1 MDVAILVALITV
13 NALFAMAEV
22 SLLTAK
28 RNRLQRMVDAGDQ
41 QAAAALQLGEDPNRF
56 LSTVQIGHTTIGI
69 LNGVVAES
77 ALSEPVAVW
86 LQNLGASADTS
97 GLLASTLILI
107 AITYCT
113 IVFGELFPKRLAQSN
128 PEPIARIVAR
138 PMLKL
143 SRFARPLVQ
152 LLSGS
157 TQLLLRLVGARTS
170 NSQAVT
176 EEEIHALL
184 EEGSDAGIIEENERQ
199 MVRNVFRLDERQI
212 TSLMVPR
219 SDIVCLDLDE
229 PLSENLQRIQESEHS
244 RFPVCKAGFDEVL
257 GFINAK
263 VLLAQTLRGE
273 TPDFKSELQP
283 AVFVPESLTG
293 MELLENFKSSG
304 VQMAFVIDE
313 YGEIQG
319 LITLQD
325 LIEAIAGEFKPD
337 DHEDAWAIHRQ
348 DGSWLLDG
356 IIPVPE
362 LKDTL
367 ELDAVP
373 EEDKGRYNTLSG
385 MLMLLMGRIPATGE
399 SVHWESWCFE
409 VVDMDGKRIDKVLA
423 SRLENEPMDPTDSAK
438 TER

>member
-1 MDVAILVALITV
+1 MDVAILLALIAI

-22 SLLTAK
+22 ALLTAK
-28 RNRLQRMVDAGDQ
+28 RSKLQRMVDAGDR
-41 QAAAALQLGEDPNRF
+41 QAAAALELGEDPNRF
-56 LSTVQIGHTTIGI
+56 LSTVQVGITTIGI

-77 ALSEPVAVW
+77 ALSAPFAVW
-86 LQNLGASADTS
+86 LESVGVASQTS
-97 GLLASTLILI
+97 GWLASTLIVVI
-107 AITYCT
+107 ITYLS
-113 IVFGELFPKRLAQSN
+113 IVLGELVPKRIGQSN

-138 PMLKL
+138 PMLTL
-143 SRFARPLVQ
+143 AQIARPLVK

-157 TQLLLRLVGARTS
+157 TQVLLRMVGIRNAGTPV
-170 NSQAVT
+170 VT

-199 MVRNVFRLDERQI
+199 MVRNVFRLDDRQI

-219 SDIVCLDLDE
+219 SDIICLDLDE
-229 PLSENLQRIQESEHS
+229 PLNENLQRIQGSEHS
-244 RFPVCKAGFDEVL
+244 RFPVCKGGFNEVV
-257 GFINAK
+257 GIINAK

-273 TPDFKSELQP
+273 TPDFKTDLQP

-293 MELLENFKSSG
+293 MELLEHFKSSG

-337 DHEDAWAIHRQ
+337 DHEDAWAIQRQ

-367 ELDAVP
+367 GLETVP

-385 MLMLLMGRIPATGE
+385 MLMLLMGCIPTAGE
-399 SVHWESWCFE
+399 AVEWETWRFE

-423 SRLENEPMDPTDSAK
+423 TPLTSTDH
-438 TER
+438 

>member
-1 MDVAILVALITV
+1 MDVAILLALIAL

-22 SLLTAK
+22 ALLTAK
-28 RNRLQRMVDAGDQ
+28 RSKLQRMVDAGDR
-41 QAAAALQLGEDPNRF
+41 QAAAALELGEDPNRF
-56 LSTVQIGHTTIGI
+56 LSTVQIGITTIGI

-77 ALSEPVAVW
+77 ALSAPVAIW
-86 LQNLGASADTS
+86 LEGLGVAHDTS
-97 GLLASTLILI
+97 GWLASTLIVVI
-107 AITYCT
+107 ITYLS
-113 IVFGELFPKRLAQSN
+113 IVFGELVPKRIGQTN
-128 PEPIARIVAR
+128 PEPIARIVAK
-138 PMLKL
+138 PMLTL
-143 SRFARPLVQ
+143 ALVARPLVK

-157 TQLLLRLVGARTS
+157 TQLLLRAVGIRHAG
-170 NSQAVT
+170 APVVT

-184 EEGSDAGIIEENERQ
+184 EEGSDAGVIEENERQ
-199 MVRNVFRLDERQI
+199 MVRNVFRLDDRQI

-219 SDIVCLDLDE
+219 GDIIALDLEE
-229 PLSENLQRIQESEHS
+229 PLNENLQRIQASEHS
-244 RFPVCKAGFDEVL
+244 RFPVCKGGFDEVV
-257 GFINAK
+257 GIINAK

-273 TPDFKSELQP
+273 TPDFKTDLQP

-293 MELLENFKSSG
+293 MELLEHFKSSG

-337 DHEDAWAIHRQ
+337 DHEDAWAIQRQ
-348 DGSWLLDG
+348 DGTWLLDG

-367 ELDAVP
+367 GLEAVP

-385 MLMLLMGRIPATGE
+385 MLMLLMGRIPSTGE
-399 SVHWESWCFE
+399 AVEWEHWRFE
-409 VVDMDGKRIDKVLA
+409 VVDMDGKRIDKVMA
-423 SRLENEPMDPTDSAK
+423 SRQTEDPEAATD
-438 TER
+438 

>member
-1 MDVAILVALITV
+1 MDVAILLALIAL

-22 SLLTAK
+22 ALLTAK
-28 RNRLQRMVDAGDQ
+28 RSKLQRMVDAGDR
-41 QAAAALQLGEDPNRF
+41 QAAAALELGEDPNRF
-56 LSTVQIGHTTIGI
+56 LSTVQIGITTIGI

-77 ALSEPVAVW
+77 ALSAPVAIW
-86 LQNLGASADTS
+86 LEGLGVANDTS
-97 GLLASTLILI
+97 GWLASTLIVVI
-107 AITYCT
+107 ITYLS
-113 IVFGELFPKRLAQSN
+113 IVFGELVPKRIGQTN
-128 PEPIARIVAR
+128 PEPIARIVAK
-138 PMLKL
+138 PMLTL
-143 SRFARPLVQ
+143 ALVARPLVK

-157 TQLLLRLVGARTS
+157 TQLLLRAVGIRHAG
-170 NSQAVT
+170 APVVT

-184 EEGSDAGIIEENERQ
+184 EEGSDAGVIEENERQ
-199 MVRNVFRLDERQI
+199 MVRNVFRLDDRQI

-219 SDIVCLDLDE
+219 GDIIALDLEE
-229 PLSENLQRIQESEHS
+229 PLNENLQRIQASEHS
-244 RFPVCKAGFDEVL
+244 RFPVCKGGFDEVV
-257 GFINAK
+257 GIINAK

-273 TPDFKSELQP
+273 TPDFKTDLQP

-293 MELLENFKSSG
+293 MELLEHFKSSG

-337 DHEDAWAIHRQ
+337 DHEDAWAIQRQ
-348 DGSWLLDG
+348 DGTWLLDG

-367 ELDAVP
+367 GLEAVP

-385 MLMLLMGRIPATGE
+385 MLMLLMGRIPSAGE
-399 SVHWESWCFE
+399 AVEWEHWRFE
-409 VVDMDGKRIDKVLA
+409 IIDMDGKRIDKVLA
-423 SRLENEPMDPTDSAK
+423 SKQAEDSEAATD
-438 TER
+438 

>member
-1 MDVAILVALITV
+1 MDVAILLALIAI

-22 SLLTAK
+22 ALLTAK
-28 RNRLQRMVDAGDQ
+28 RSKLQRMVDAGDR
-41 QAAAALQLGEDPNRF
+41 QAAAALELGEDPNRF
-56 LSTVQIGHTTIGI
+56 LSTVQVGITTIGI

-77 ALSEPVAVW
+77 ALSAPFAVW
-86 LQNLGASADTS
+86 LESVGVASQTS
-97 GLLASTLILI
+97 GWLASTLIVVI
-107 AITYCT
+107 ITYLS
-113 IVFGELFPKRLAQSN
+113 IVLGELVPKRIGQSN

-138 PMLKL
+138 PMLTL
-143 SRFARPLVQ
+143 AQIARPLVK

-157 TQLLLRLVGARTS
+157 TQVLLRMVGIRNAGTPV
-170 NSQAVT
+170 VT

-199 MVRNVFRLDERQI
+199 MVRNVFRLDDRQI

-219 SDIVCLDLDE
+219 SDIICLDLDE
-229 PLSENLQRIQESEHS
+229 PLNENLQRIQGSEHS
-244 RFPVCKAGFDEVL
+244 RFPVCKGGFNEVV
-257 GFINAK
+257 GIINAK

-273 TPDFKSELQP
+273 TPDFKTDLQP

-293 MELLENFKSSG
+293 MELLEHFKSSG

-337 DHEDAWAIHRQ
+337 DHEDAWAIQRQ

-367 ELDAVP
+367 GLETVP

-385 MLMLLMGRIPATGE
+385 MLMLLMGCIPTAGE
-399 SVHWESWCFE
+399 AVEWESWRFE

-423 SRLENEPMDPTDSAK
+423 TPLTTPDH
-438 TER
+438 

>member
-1 MDVAILVALITV
+1 MDVAILLALIAL
-13 NALFAMAEV
+13 NALFAMAEIA
-22 SLLTAK
+22 LLTAK
-28 RNRLQRMVDAGDQ
+28 RSKLQRMVDAGDRR
-41 QAAAALQLGEDPNRF
+41 AAAALEIGEDPNRF
-56 LSTVQIGHTTIGI
+56 LSTVQIGITTIGI

-77 ALSEPVAVW
+77 ALSTPVARW
-86 LQNLGASADTS
+86 LTQLGVGAEAS
-97 GLLASTLILI
+97 GWLASTLIVVI
-107 AITYCT
+107 ITYLS
-113 IVFGELFPKRLAQSN
+113 IVLGELVPKRIAQST
-128 PEPIARIVAR
+128 PEPIARFVAR
-138 PMLKL
+138 PMLAL
-143 SRFARPLVQ
+143 ATVARPLVL

-157 TQLLLRLVGARTS
+157 TGLLLRAVGIRHAG
-170 NSQAVT
+170 APVVT

-184 EEGSDAGIIEENERQ
+184 EEGSDAGVIEENERQ
-199 MVRNVFRLDERQI
+199 MVRNVFRLDDRQI

-219 SDIVCLDLDE
+219 GDIISLDLEE
-229 PLSENLQRIQESEHS
+229 PLAENLQRIQESEHS
-244 RFPVCKAGFDEVL
+244 RFPVCRGGFEEVV
-257 GFINAK
+257 GIVNAK

-273 TPDFKSELQP
+273 TPDFKNDLQP

-293 MELLENFKSSG
+293 MELLEHFKSSG

-337 DHEDAWAIHRQ
+337 DHEDAWAIQRQ

-356 IIPVPE
+356 IIPIPE

-367 ELDAVP
+367 GLEAVP

-385 MLMLLMGRIPATGE
+385 MLMLLMGRIPSAGE
-399 SVHWESWCFE
+399 AVDWENWRFE

-423 SRLENEPMDPTDSAK
+423 TAPENTGAPDGTA
-438 TER
+438 

>member
-1 MDVAILVALITV
+1 MDVAILLALIAL
-13 NALFAMAEV
+13 NALFAMAEIA
-22 SLLTAK
+22 LLTAK
-28 RNRLQRMVDAGDQ
+28 RSKLQRMVDGGDRR
-41 QAAAALQLGEDPNRF
+41 AAAALELGEDPNRF
-56 LSTVQIGHTTIGI
+56 LSTVQVGITTIGI

-77 ALSEPVAVW
+77 ALSTPVALW
-86 LQNLGASADTS
+86 LERLGVGSDTS
-97 GLLASTLILI
+97 GLLASTLIVVI
-107 AITYCT
+107 ITYLS
-113 IVFGELFPKRLAQSN
+113 IVLGELVPKRIAQST

-138 PMLKL
+138 PMLAL
-143 SRFARPLVQ
+143 ATVARPLVL

-157 TQLLLRLVGARTS
+157 TRLLLLMVGIRHAG
-170 NSQAVT
+170 APVVT

-184 EEGSDAGIIEENERQ
+184 EEGSDAGVIEENERQ
-199 MVRNVFRLDERQI
+199 MVRNVFRLDDRQI

-219 SDIVCLDLDE
+219 SDIIALDLEE
-229 PLSENLQRIQESEHS
+229 PLAENLQRIQESEHS
-244 RFPVCKAGFDEVL
+244 RFPVCKGGFDEVV
-257 GFINAK
+257 GIINAK

-273 TPDFKSELQP
+273 TPDFKNDLQP

-293 MELLENFKSSG
+293 MELLEHFKSSG

-337 DHEDAWAIHRQ
+337 DHEDAWAIQRQ

-367 ELDAVP
+367 GLEAVP
-373 EEDKGRYNTLSG
+373 EENKGRYNTLSG
-385 MLMLLMGRIPATGE
+385 MLMLLMGRIPAASE
-399 SVHWESWCFE
+399 AVNWENWRFE
-409 VVDMDGKRIDKVLA
+409 VMDMDGKRIDKVLA
-423 SRLENEPMDPTDSAK
+423 THLDNITA
-438 TER
+438 

>member
-1 MDVAILVALITV
+1 MDVAILVALIAV

-22 SLLTAK
+22 ALLTAK
-28 RNRLQRMVDAGDQ
+28 RSKLQRMVDAGDHR
-41 QAAAALQLGEDPNRF
+41 AAAALELGEDPNRF
-56 LSTVQIGHTTIGI
+56 LSTVQVGITTIGI

-77 ALSEPVAVW
+77 ALSAPVAIW
-86 LQNLGASADTS
+86 LEGLGVANDTS
-97 GLLASTLILI
+97 GWLASTLIVVI
-107 AITYCT
+107 ITYLS
-113 IVFGELFPKRLAQSN
+113 IVFGELVPKRIGQTN
-128 PEPIARIVAR
+128 PEPIARIVAK
-138 PMLKL
+138 PMLTL
-143 SRFARPLVQ
+143 ALVARPLVK

-157 TQLLLRLVGARTS
+157 TQLLLRVVGIRHAG
-170 NSQAVT
+170 APVVT

-184 EEGSDAGIIEENERQ
+184 EEGSDAGVIEENERQ
-199 MVRNVFRLDERQI
+199 MVRNVFRLDDRQI

-219 SDIVCLDLDE
+219 GDIIALDLEE
-229 PLSENLQRIQESEHS
+229 PLNENLQRIQASEHS
-244 RFPVCKAGFDEVL
+244 RFPVCKGGFDEVV
-257 GFINAK
+257 GIINAK

-273 TPDFKSELQP
+273 TPDFKTDLQP

-293 MELLENFKSSG
+293 MELLEHFKSSG

-337 DHEDAWAIHRQ
+337 DHEDAWAIQRQ
-348 DGSWLLDG
+348 DGTWLLDG

-367 ELDAVP
+367 GLEAVP

-385 MLMLLMGRIPATGE
+385 MLMLLMGRIPSAGE
-399 SVHWESWCFE
+399 AVEWEHWRFE
-409 VVDMDGKRIDKVLA
+409 VVDMDGKRIDKVMA
-423 SRLENEPMDPTDSAK
+423 SRQTEDPEAATD
-438 TER
+438 

>member
-1 MDVAILVALITV
+1 MDVAILLALIAL
-13 NALFAMAEV
+13 NAVFAMAEIA
-22 SLLTAK
+22 LITAK
-28 RNRLQRMVDAGDQ
+28 RAKLQRMVDGGDHR
-41 QAAAALQLGEDPNRF
+41 AAAALELSEDPNRF
-56 LSTVQIGHTTIGI
+56 LSTVQIGITTIGI

-77 ALSEPVAVW
+77 SLSAPFALW
-86 LQNLGASADTS
+86 LERLGVSPDTS
-97 GLLASTLILI
+97 GLLASTLIVVI
-107 AITYCT
+107 ITYLS
-113 IVFGELFPKRLAQSN
+113 IVLGELVPKRIAQST

-138 PMLKL
+138 PMLAL
-143 SRFARPLVQ
+143 ATVARPLVL

-157 TQLLLRLVGARTS
+157 TRLLLRLVGIRHAG
-170 NSQAVT
+170 APVVT

-199 MVRNVFRLDERQI
+199 MVRNVFRLDDRQI

-219 SDIVCLDLDE
+219 SDIICLDLNE
-229 PLSENLQRIQESEHS
+229 TLNENLQRIQASEHS
-244 RFPVCKAGFDEVL
+244 RFPVCKGGFDDVV
-257 GFINAK
+257 GIINAK

-273 TPDFKSELQP
+273 TPDFKNDLQP

-293 MELLENFKSSG
+293 MELLEHFKSSG

-337 DHEDAWAIHRQ
+337 DHEDAWAIQRQ

-367 ELDAVP
+367 GLESVP

-385 MLMLLMGRIPATGE
+385 MLMLLMGRIPAASE
-399 SVHWESWCFE
+399 AVDWESWRFE
-409 VVDMDGKRIDKVLA
+409 VIDMDGKRIDKVLA
-423 SRLENEPMDPTDSAK
+423 SPLSELASPT
-438 TER
+438 ELL

>member
-1 MDVAILVALITV
+1 MDVAILLALIAL
-13 NALFAMAEV
+13 NALFAMAEIA
-22 SLLTAK
+22 LLTAK
-28 RNRLQRMVDAGDQ
+28 RSKLQRMVDLGDR
-41 QAAAALQLGEDPNRF
+41 QAAAALELGEDPNRF
-56 LSTVQIGHTTIGI
+56 LSTVQVGITTIGI

-77 ALSEPVAVW
+77 ALSSPVANW
-86 LQNLGASADTS
+86 LEQLGVSNHTS
-97 GLLASTLILI
+97 GLLASTLIVVI
-107 AITYCT
+107 ITYLS
-113 IVFGELFPKRLAQSN
+113 IVLGELVPKRIAQSN

-138 PMLKL
+138 PMLTLAKV
-143 SRFARPLVQ
+143 ARPLVL

-157 TQLLLRLVGARTS
+157 TGLLLRLVGIRHAG
-170 NSQAVT
+170 APVVT

-184 EEGSDAGIIEENERQ
+184 EEGSDAGVIEENERQ
-199 MVRNVFRLDERQI
+199 MVRNVFRLDDRQI

-219 SDIVCLDLDE
+219 GDIISLDLEE
-229 PLSENLQRIQESEHS
+229 PLNENLQRIQASEHS
-244 RFPVCKAGFDEVL
+244 RFPVCQGGFDEVL
-257 GFINAK
+257 GIINAK

-273 TPDFKSELQP
+273 LPDFKTDLQP

-293 MELLENFKSSG
+293 MELLEHFKSSG

-337 DHEDAWAIHRQ
+337 DHEDAWAIERQ

-356 IIPVPE
+356 IIPIPE

-367 ELDAVP
+367 SLEAVP

-385 MLMLLMGRIPATGE
+385 MLMLLMGRIPTTGE
-399 SVHWESWCFE
+399 SVNWESWRFE
-409 VVDMDGKRIDKVLA
+409 IVDMDGKRIDKVLA
-423 SRLENEPMDPTDSAK
+423 TSTADAPETTS
-438 TER
+438 

>member
-1 MDVAILVALITV
+1 MDVAILLALIAI

-22 SLLTAK
+22 ALLTAK
-28 RNRLQRMVDAGDQ
+28 RSKLQRMVDSGDR
-41 QAAAALQLGEDPNRF
+41 QAAAALELGEDPNRF
-56 LSTVQIGHTTIGI
+56 LSTVQIGITTIGI

-77 ALSEPVAVW
+77 ALSAPVAHW
-86 LQNLGASADTS
+86 LEGLGVAHETS
-97 GLLASTLILI
+97 GWLASTLIVVM
-107 AITYCT
+107 ITYLS
-113 IVFGELFPKRLAQSN
+113 IVLGELVPKRIGQTN
-128 PEPIARIVAR
+128 PEPIARIVAK
-138 PMLKL
+138 PMLTL
-143 SRFARPLVQ
+143 ALVARPLVK

-157 TQLLLRLVGARTS
+157 TQLLLRMVGIRHAG
-170 NSQAVT
+170 APIVT

-184 EEGSDAGIIEENERQ
+184 EEGSDAGVIEENERQ
-199 MVRNVFRLDERQI
+199 MVRNVFRLDDRQI

-219 SDIVCLDLDE
+219 GDIISLDLDE
-229 PLSENLQRIQESEHS
+229 PLNENLQRIQGSEHS
-244 RFPVCKAGFDEVL
+244 RFPVCKGGFDEVV
-257 GFINAK
+257 GIINAK

-273 TPDFKSELQP
+273 TPDFKTDLQP

-293 MELLENFKSSG
+293 MELLEHFKSSG

-337 DHEDAWAIHRQ
+337 DHEDAWAIQRQ
-348 DGSWLLDG
+348 DGTWLLDG

-367 ELDAVP
+367 GLEAVP

-385 MLMLLMGRIPATGE
+385 MLMLLMGRIPTAGE
-399 SVHWESWCFE
+399 TVEWAGWRFE

-423 SRLENEPMDPTDSAK
+423 SQQDSASNK
-438 TER
+438 LNSSD

>member
-1 MDVAILVALITV
+1 MDVAILLALIAL

-22 SLLTAK
+22 ALLTAK
-28 RNRLQRMVDAGDQ
+28 RSKLQRMVDAGDR
-41 QAAAALQLGEDPNRF
+41 QAAAALELGEDPNRF
-56 LSTVQIGHTTIGI
+56 LSTVQIGITTIGI

-77 ALSEPVAVW
+77 ALSAPVAIW
-86 LQNLGASADTS
+86 LEGLGVANDTS
-97 GLLASTLILI
+97 GWLASTLIVVI
-107 AITYCT
+107 ITYLS
-113 IVFGELFPKRLAQSN
+113 IVFGELVPKRIGQTN
-128 PEPIARIVAR
+128 PEPIARIVAK
-138 PMLKL
+138 PMLTL
-143 SRFARPLVQ
+143 ALVARPLVK

-157 TQLLLRLVGARTS
+157 TQLLLRAVGIRHAG
-170 NSQAVT
+170 APVVT

-184 EEGSDAGIIEENERQ
+184 EEGSDAGVIEENERQ
-199 MVRNVFRLDERQI
+199 MVRNVFRLDDRQI

-219 SDIVCLDLDE
+219 GDIVSLDIEE
-229 PLSENLQRIQESEHS
+229 PLNENLQRIQASEHS
-244 RFPVCKAGFDEVL
+244 RFPVCKGGFDEVV
-257 GFINAK
+257 GIINAK

-273 TPDFKSELQP
+273 TPDFKSDLQP

-293 MELLENFKSSG
+293 MELLEHFKSSG

-337 DHEDAWAIHRQ
+337 DHEDAWAIQRQ

-367 ELDAVP
+367 GLEAVP

-385 MLMLLMGRIPATGE
+385 MLMLLMGRIPSAGE
-399 SVHWESWCFE
+399 AVEWEHWRFE

-423 SRLENEPMDPTDSAK
+423 SPIATPDPAS
-438 TER
+438 EF

>member
-1 MDVAILVALITV
+1 MDVAILVALVAV

-22 SLLTAK
+22 ALLTAK
-28 RNRLQRMVDAGDQ
+28 RSKLQKMVESGDR
-41 QAAAALQLGEDPNRF
+41 QAAAALELGEDPNRF
-56 LSTVQIGHTTIGI
+56 LSTVQVGITTIGI

-77 ALSEPVAVW
+77 ALSAPVAVW
-86 LQNLGASADTS
+86 LEQIGVSDTTS
-97 GLLASTLILI
+97 GWLASTLIVFI
-107 AITYCT
+107 ITYAS
-113 IVFGELFPKRLAQSN
+113 IVLGELVPKRIGQSN
-128 PEPIARIVAR
+128 PEPIARLVAR
-138 PMLKL
+138 PMLTL
-143 SRFARPLVQ
+143 ARIARPLVR

-157 TQLLLRLVGARTS
+157 TQILLRLLGVR
-170 NSQAVT
+170 NSVNQIVT

-184 EEGSDAGIIEENERQ
+184 EEGSDAGIIEHSEHQ
-199 MVRNVFRLDERQI
+199 MVRNVFRLDDRQI
-212 TSLMVPR
+212 TSLMVPK
-219 SDIVCLDLDE
+219 SDIIYLDLDA

-257 GFINAK
+257 GIINAK

-273 TPDFKSELQP
+273 NPDFRSDLQP

-293 MELLENFKSSG
+293 MEQLEHFKSSG

-319 LITLQD
+319 IITLQD

-337 DHEDAWAIHRQ
+337 DHEDAWAIPRQ

-362 LKDTL
+362 LKDCL
-367 ELDAVP
+367 KLKMLP

-385 MLMLLMGRIPATGE
+385 MLMLLMGRIPSAGE
-399 SVHWESWCFE
+399 IVDWDCWRFE
-409 VVDMDGKRIDKVLA
+409 VVDMDGKRIDKVIA
-423 SRLENEPMDPTDSAK
+423 SRNESAAQNDPSI
-438 TER
+438 

>member
-1 MDVAILVALITV
+1 MDVAILLALIAI

-22 SLLTAK
+22 ALLTAK
-28 RNRLQRMVDAGDQ
+28 RSKLQRMVDSGDR
-41 QAAAALQLGEDPNRF
+41 QAAAALELGEDPNRF
-56 LSTVQIGHTTIGI
+56 LSTVQIGITTIGI

-77 ALSEPVAVW
+77 ALSAPVATW
-86 LQNLGASADTS
+86 LESVGVANETS
-97 GLLASTLILI
+97 GWLASTLIVVI
-107 AITYCT
+107 ITYLS
-113 IVFGELFPKRLAQSN
+113 IVFGELVPKRIGQTN
-128 PEPIARIVAR
+128 PEPIARIVAK
-138 PMLKL
+138 PMLTL
-143 SRFARPLVQ
+143 ALVARPLVR

-157 TQLLLRLVGARTS
+157 TQLLLRAVGIRHAG
-170 NSQAVT
+170 APVVT

-199 MVRNVFRLDERQI
+199 MVRNVFRLDDRQI

-219 SDIVCLDLDE
+219 GDIVSLDIEE
-229 PLSENLQRIQESEHS
+229 PLNENLQRIQASEHS
-244 RFPVCKAGFDEVL
+244 RFPVCKGGFDEVV
-257 GFINAK
+257 GIINAK

-273 TPDFKSELQP
+273 TPDFKSDLQP

-293 MELLENFKSSG
+293 MELLEHFKSSG

-337 DHEDAWAIHRQ
+337 DHEDAWAIQRQ

-367 ELDAVP
+367 GLEAVP

-385 MLMLLMGRIPATGE
+385 MLMLLMGRIPSAGE
-399 SVHWESWCFE
+399 AVEWDHWRFE
-409 VVDMDGKRIDKVLA
+409 VIDMDGKRIDKVLA
-423 SRLENEPMDPTDSAK
+423 SPIATPDPAS
-438 TER
+438 EF

>member
-1 MDVAILVALITV
+1 MDVAILVALIAV

-22 SLLTAK
+22 ALLTAK
-28 RNRLQRMVDAGDQ
+28 RSKLQRMVDAGDHR
-41 QAAAALQLGEDPNRF
+41 AAAALELGEDPNRF
-56 LSTVQIGHTTIGI
+56 LSTVQVGITTIGI

-77 ALSEPVAVW
+77 ALAAPVALW
-86 LQNLGASADTS
+86 LERTGVSPDTS
-97 GLLASTLILI
+97 GILASTLIVVI
-107 AITYCT
+107 ITYLT
-113 IVFGELFPKRLAQSN
+113 IVLGELVPKRIGQSN

-138 PMLKL
+138 PMLALAKI
-143 SRFARPLVQ
+143 ARPLVL

-157 TQLLLRLVGARTS
+157 TKLLLRLAGIRQSGAPV
-170 NSQAVT
+170 VT

-199 MVRNVFRLDERQI
+199 MVRNVFRLDDRQI

-219 SDIVCLDLDE
+219 GDIISLDLEE
-229 PLSENLQRIQESEHS
+229 PLNENLQRIQASEHS
-244 RFPVCKAGFDEVL
+244 RFPVCIGGFDEVV
-257 GFINAK
+257 GIINAK

-273 TPDFKSELQP
+273 TPDFKTDLQP

-293 MELLENFKSSG
+293 MELLEHFKSSG

-337 DHEDAWAIHRQ
+337 DHEDAWAIQRQ
-348 DGSWLLDG
+348 DGTWLLDG

-367 ELDAVP
+367 GLDTVP

-385 MLMLLMGRIPATGE
+385 MLMLLMGRIPRAGE
-399 SVHWESWCFE
+399 RVEWENWRFE
-409 VVDMDGKRIDKVLA
+409 IVDMDGKRIDKVLA
-423 SRLENEPMDPTDSAK
+423 SQQDLASIPVSSDS
-438 TER
+438 

>member
-1 MDVAILVALITV
+1 MDVAILVALIAV

-22 SLLTAK
+22 ALLTAK
-28 RNRLQRMVDAGDQ
+28 RSKLQKMVESGDR
-41 QAAAALQLGEDPNRF
+41 QAAAALELGEDPNRF
-56 LSTVQIGHTTIGI
+56 LSTVQVGITTIGI

-77 ALSEPVAVW
+77 ALSAPVTVW
-86 LQNLGASADTS
+86 LEQIGVSDTTS
-97 GLLASTLILI
+97 GWLASTLIVFI
-107 AITYCT
+107 ITYAS
-113 IVFGELFPKRLAQSN
+113 IVLGELVPKRIGQSN
-128 PEPIARIVAR
+128 PEPIARLVAR
-138 PMLKL
+138 PMLTL
-143 SRFARPLVQ
+143 ARVARPLVR

-157 TQLLLRLVGARTS
+157 TQILLRLLGVR
-170 NSQAVT
+170 NSVNQIVT

-184 EEGSDAGIIEENERQ
+184 EEGSDAGIIEHSEHQ
-199 MVRNVFRLDERQI
+199 MVRNVFRLDDRQI
-212 TSLMVPR
+212 TSLMVPK
-219 SDIVCLDLDE
+219 SDIIYLDLDA

-257 GFINAK
+257 GIINAK

-273 TPDFKSELQP
+273 NPDFRSDLQP

-293 MELLENFKSSG
+293 MELLEHFKSSG

-319 LITLQD
+319 IITLQD

-337 DHEDAWAIHRQ
+337 DHEDAWAIPRQ

-362 LKDTL
+362 LKDCL
-367 ELDAVP
+367 KLKMLP

-385 MLMLLMGRIPATGE
+385 MLMLLMGRIPSAGE
-399 SVHWESWCFE
+399 IVDWDCWRFE
-409 VVDMDGKRIDKVLA
+409 VVDMDGKRIDKVIA
-423 SRLENEPMDPTDSAK
+423 SRNESAAQNDPSI
-438 TER
+438 

>member
-1 MDVAILVALITV
+1 MDVAILLALIAI

-22 SLLTAK
+22 ALLTAK
-28 RNRLQRMVDAGDQ
+28 RSKLQRMVDSGDR
-41 QAAAALQLGEDPNRF
+41 QAAAALELGEDPNRF
-56 LSTVQIGHTTIGI
+56 LSTVQIGITTIGI

-77 ALSEPVAVW
+77 ALSAPVAHW
-86 LQNLGASADTS
+86 LEGLGVAHETS
-97 GLLASTLILI
+97 GWLASTLIVVM
-107 AITYCT
+107 ITYLS
-113 IVFGELFPKRLAQSN
+113 IVLGELVPKRIGQTN
-128 PEPIARIVAR
+128 PEPIARIVAK
-138 PMLKL
+138 PMLTL
-143 SRFARPLVQ
+143 ALVARPLVK

-157 TQLLLRLVGARTS
+157 TQLLLRMVGIRHAG
-170 NSQAVT
+170 APIVT

-184 EEGSDAGIIEENERQ
+184 EEGSDAGVIEENERQ
-199 MVRNVFRLDERQI
+199 MVRNVFRLDDRQI

-219 SDIVCLDLDE
+219 GDIISLDLDE
-229 PLSENLQRIQESEHS
+229 PLNENLQRIQGSEHS
-244 RFPVCKAGFDEVL
+244 RFPVCKGGFDEVV
-257 GFINAK
+257 GIINAK

-273 TPDFKSELQP
+273 TPDFKTDLQP

-293 MELLENFKSSG
+293 MELLEHFKSSG

-337 DHEDAWAIHRQ
+337 DHEDAWAIQRP
-348 DGSWLLDG
+348 DGTWLLDG

-367 ELDAVP
+367 GLEAVP

-385 MLMLLMGRIPATGE
+385 MLMLLMGRIPTAGE
-399 SVHWESWCFE
+399 TVEWADWRFE

-423 SRLENEPMDPTDSAK
+423 SQQDLASSPVASD
-438 TER
+438 

>member
-1 MDVAILVALITV
+1 MDVAILLALIAI

-22 SLLTAK
+22 ALLTAK
-28 RNRLQRMVDAGDQ
+28 RSKLQRMVDAGDR
-41 QAAAALQLGEDPNRF
+41 QAAAALELGEDPNRF
-56 LSTVQIGHTTIGI
+56 LSTVQVGITTIGI

-77 ALSEPVAVW
+77 ALSAPFAVW
-86 LQNLGASADTS
+86 LESVGVASETS
-97 GLLASTLILI
+97 GWLASTLIVVI
-107 AITYCT
+107 ITYLS
-113 IVFGELFPKRLAQSN
+113 IVLGELVPKRIGQSN

-138 PMLKL
+138 PMLTL
-143 SRFARPLVQ
+143 AQIARPLVK

-157 TQLLLRLVGARTS
+157 TQVLLRMVGIRNAGTPV
-170 NSQAVT
+170 VT

-199 MVRNVFRLDERQI
+199 MVRNVFRLDDRQI

-219 SDIVCLDLDE
+219 SDIICLDLDE
-229 PLSENLQRIQESEHS
+229 PLNENLQRIQGSEHS
-244 RFPVCKAGFDEVL
+244 RFPVCKGGFNEVV
-257 GFINAK
+257 GIINAK

-273 TPDFKSELQP
+273 TPDFKTDLQP

-293 MELLENFKSSG
+293 MELLEHFKSSG

-337 DHEDAWAIHRQ
+337 DHEDAWAIQRQ

-367 ELDAVP
+367 GLETVP

-385 MLMLLMGRIPATGE
+385 MLMLLMGCIPTAGE
-399 SVHWESWCFE
+399 AVEWESWRFE

-423 SRLENEPMDPTDSAK
+423 TPLTTPDH
-438 TER
+438 

>member
-1 MDVAILVALITV
+1 MDVAILLALIAI

-22 SLLTAK
+22 ALLTAK
-28 RNRLQRMVDAGDQ
+28 RSKLQRMVDAGDR
-41 QAAAALQLGEDPNRF
+41 QAAAALELGEDPNRF
-56 LSTVQIGHTTIGI
+56 LSTVQVGITTIGI

-77 ALSEPVAVW
+77 ALSAPFAVW
-86 LQNLGASADTS
+86 LESLGVAAQTS
-97 GLLASTLILI
+97 GWLASTLIVVI
-107 AITYCT
+107 ITYLS
-113 IVFGELFPKRLAQSN
+113 IVFGELVPKRIGQSN
-128 PEPIARIVAR
+128 PEPIARIVAK
-138 PMLKL
+138 PMLTL
-143 SRFARPLVQ
+143 AQIARPLVK

-157 TQLLLRLVGARTS
+157 TQVLLRIVGIRNAG
-170 NSQAVT
+170 APVVT

-199 MVRNVFRLDERQI
+199 MVRNVFRLDDRQI

-219 SDIVCLDLDE
+219 SDIICLDLDE
-229 PLSENLQRIQESEHS
+229 PLNENLQRIQGSEHS
-244 RFPVCKAGFDEVL
+244 RFPVCKGGFNEVV
-257 GFINAK
+257 GIINAK

-273 TPDFKSELQP
+273 TPDFKTDLQP

-293 MELLENFKSSG
+293 MELLEHFKSSG

-337 DHEDAWAIHRQ
+337 DHEDAWAIQRQ
-348 DGSWLLDG
+348 DGTWLLDG

-367 ELDAVP
+367 GLEAVP

-385 MLMLLMGRIPATGE
+385 MLMLLMGCIPSAGE
-399 SVHWESWCFE
+399 SVSWESWRFE

-423 SRLENEPMDPTDSAK
+423 TPLTSIEPESDK
-438 TER
+438 T

>member
-1 MDVAILVALITV
+1 MDVAILLALIAL

-22 SLLTAK
+22 ALLTAK
-28 RNRLQRMVDAGDQ
+28 RSKLQRMVDAGDR
-41 QAAAALQLGEDPNRF
+41 QAAAALELGEDPNRF
-56 LSTVQIGHTTIGI
+56 LSTVQIGITTIGI

-77 ALSEPVAVW
+77 ALSAPVAIW
-86 LQNLGASADTS
+86 LEGLGVAHDTS
-97 GLLASTLILI
+97 GWLASTLIVVI
-107 AITYCT
+107 ITYLS
-113 IVFGELFPKRLAQSN
+113 IVFGELVPKRIGQTN
-128 PEPIARIVAR
+128 PEPIARIVAK
-138 PMLKL
+138 PMLTL
-143 SRFARPLVQ
+143 ALVARPLVK

-157 TQLLLRLVGARTS
+157 TQLLLRAVGIRHAG
-170 NSQAVT
+170 APVVT

-184 EEGSDAGIIEENERQ
+184 EEGSDAGVIEENERQ
-199 MVRNVFRLDERQI
+199 MVRNVFRLDDRQI

-219 SDIVCLDLDE
+219 GDIIALDLEE
-229 PLSENLQRIQESEHS
+229 PLNENLQRIQASEHS
-244 RFPVCKAGFDEVL
+244 RFPVCKGGFDEVV
-257 GFINAK
+257 GIINAK

-273 TPDFKSELQP
+273 TPDFKTDLQP

-293 MELLENFKSSG
+293 MELLEHFKSSG

-337 DHEDAWAIHRQ
+337 DHEDAWAIQRQ
-348 DGSWLLDG
+348 DGTWLLDG

-367 ELDAVP
+367 GLEAVP

-385 MLMLLMGRIPATGE
+385 MLMLLMGRIPSAGE
-399 SVHWESWCFE
+399 AVEWEHWRFE
-409 VVDMDGKRIDKVLA
+409 IIDMDGKRIDKVLA
-423 SRLENEPMDPTDSAK
+423 SRQTEDPEAATD
-438 TER
+438 

>member
-1 MDVAILVALITV
+1 MDVAILLALVAV

-22 SLLTAK
+22 ALLTAK
-28 RNRLQRMVDAGDQ
+28 RSKLQRMVDAGDR
-41 QAAAALQLGEDPNRF
+41 QAAAALELGEDPNRF
-56 LSTVQIGHTTIGI
+56 LSTVQVGITTIGI

-77 ALSEPVAVW
+77 ALSAPVAVW
-86 LQNLGASADTS
+86 LQDIGVSAQTS
-97 GLLASTLILI
+97 GWLASTMIVVI
-107 AITYCT
+107 ITYCS
-113 IVFGELFPKRLAQSN
+113 IVLGELVPKRIGQSN
-128 PEPIARIVAR
+128 PEPIARMVAR
-138 PMLKL
+138 PMLAL
-143 SRFARPLVQ
+143 ASIARPLIR

-157 TQLLLRLVGARTS
+157 TQLLLRLIGIRQYGAPV
-170 NSQAVT
+170 VT

-199 MVRNVFRLDERQI
+199 MVRNVFRLDDRQI

-219 SDIVCLDLDE
+219 GDIISLDLDE
-229 PLSENLQRIQESEHS
+229 PLNENLQRIQESEHS
-244 RFPVCKAGFDEVL
+244 RFPVCRSGFDEVL
-257 GFINAK
+257 GIINAK

-273 TPDFKSELQP
+273 KPDFKTELQP

-293 MELLENFKSSG
+293 MELLEHFKSSG

-337 DHEDAWAIHRQ
+337 DHEDAWAIQRQ

-367 ELDAVP
+367 GLETVP

-385 MLMLLMGRIPATGE
+385 MLMLLMGRIPTASE
-399 SVHWESWCFE
+399 AVNWETWRFE

-423 SRLENEPMDPTDSAK
+423 TRQDPHTKASE
-438 TER
+438 TQL

>member
-1 MDVAILVALITV
+1 MDVAILVALIAI

-22 SLLTAK
+22 ALLTAK
-28 RNRLQRMVDAGDQ
+28 RSKLQRMVDSGDR
-41 QAAAALQLGEDPNRF
+41 QAAAALELGEDPNRF
-56 LSTVQIGHTTIGI
+56 LSTVQVGITTIGI

-77 ALSEPVAVW
+77 ALATPVAEW
-86 LQNLGASADTS
+86 LEGLGVNHHTS
-97 GLLASTLILI
+97 GWLASTLIVVI
-107 AITYCT
+107 ITYCS
-113 IVFGELFPKRLAQSN
+113 IVLGELVPKRIGQSN

-138 PMLKL
+138 PMLTL
-143 SRFARPLVQ
+143 ASIARPLVR

-157 TQLLLRLVGARTS
+157 TQLLLRLVGIRHAG
-170 NSQAVT
+170 APVVT

-199 MVRNVFRLDERQI
+199 MVRNVFRLDDRQI

-219 SDIVCLDLDE
+219 GDIISLDLDE
-229 PLSENLQRIQESEHS
+229 PLSENMQRIQASEHS
-244 RFPVCKAGFDEVL
+244 RFPVCKGGFDEVV
-257 GFINAK
+257 GIISAK

-273 TPDFKSELQP
+273 TPDFKTDLQP

-293 MELLENFKSSG
+293 MELLEHFKSSG

-337 DHEDAWAIHRQ
+337 DHEDAWAIQRQ

-367 ELDAVP
+367 ALETVP

-385 MLMLLMGRIPATGE
+385 MLMLMMGRIPSAGE
-399 SVHWESWCFE
+399 AVEWESWRFE

-423 SRLENEPMDPTDSAK
+423 SQPQTVPTEAL
-438 TER
+438 

>member
-1 MDVAILVALITV
+1 MDVAILLALIAL

-22 SLLTAK
+22 ALLTAK
-28 RNRLQRMVDAGDQ
+28 RSKLQRMVDAGDR
-41 QAAAALQLGEDPNRF
+41 QAAAALELGEDPNRF
-56 LSTVQIGHTTIGI
+56 LSTVQIGITTIGI

-77 ALSEPVAVW
+77 ALSAPVAIW
-86 LQNLGASADTS
+86 LEGLGVANDTS
-97 GLLASTLILI
+97 GWLASTLIVVI
-107 AITYCT
+107 ITYLS
-113 IVFGELFPKRLAQSN
+113 IVFGELVPKRIGQTN
-128 PEPIARIVAR
+128 PEPIARIVAK
-138 PMLKL
+138 PMLTL
-143 SRFARPLVQ
+143 ALVARPLVK

-157 TQLLLRLVGARTS
+157 TQLLLRAVGIRHAG
-170 NSQAVT
+170 APVVT

-184 EEGSDAGIIEENERQ
+184 EEGSDAGVIEENERQ
-199 MVRNVFRLDERQI
+199 MVRNVFRLDDRQI

-219 SDIVCLDLDE
+219 GDIIALDLEE
-229 PLSENLQRIQESEHS
+229 PLNENLQRIQASEHS
-244 RFPVCKAGFDEVL
+244 RFPVCKGGFDEVV
-257 GFINAK
+257 GIINAK

-273 TPDFKSELQP
+273 TPDFKTDLQP

-293 MELLENFKSSG
+293 MELLEHFKSSG

-337 DHEDAWAIHRQ
+337 DHEDAWAIQRQ
-348 DGSWLLDG
+348 DGTWLLDG

-367 ELDAVP
+367 GLEAVP

-385 MLMLLMGRIPATGE
+385 MLMLLMGRIPSAGE
-399 SVHWESWCFE
+399 AVEWEHWRFE
-409 VVDMDGKRIDKVLA
+409 VVDMDGKRIDKVMA
-423 SRLENEPMDPTDSAK
+423 SRQTEDPEAATD
-438 TER
+438 

>member
-1 MDVAILVALITV
+1 MDVAILLALIAL
-13 NALFAMAEV
+13 NALFAMAEIA
-22 SLLTAK
+22 LLTAK
-28 RNRLQRMVDAGDQ
+28 RSKLQRMVDAGDRR
-41 QAAAALQLGEDPNRF
+41 AAAALELGEDPNRF
-56 LSTVQIGHTTIGI
+56 LSTVQVGITTIGI

-77 ALSEPVAVW
+77 SLSAPFALW
-86 LQNLGASADTS
+86 LERLGVGTDTS
-97 GLLASTLILI
+97 GWLASTLIVVI
-107 AITYCT
+107 ITYLS
-113 IVFGELFPKRLAQSN
+113 IVLGELVPKRIAQST
-128 PEPIARIVAR
+128 PEPIARFVAR
-138 PMLKL
+138 PMLTL
-143 SRFARPLVQ
+143 AAVARPLVL

-157 TQLLLRLVGARTS
+157 TGLLLRAVGIRHAG
-170 NSQAVT
+170 APIVT

-184 EEGSDAGIIEENERQ
+184 EEGSDAGVIEENERQ
-199 MVRNVFRLDERQI
+199 MVRNVFRLDDRQI

-219 SDIVCLDLDE
+219 GDIISLDLEE
-229 PLSENLQRIQESEHS
+229 PLAENLQRIQESEHS
-244 RFPVCKAGFDEVL
+244 RFPVCKGGFDEVV
-257 GFINAK
+257 GIINAK

-273 TPDFKSELQP
+273 TPDFKNDLQP

-293 MELLENFKSSG
+293 MELLEHFKSSG

-337 DHEDAWAIHRQ
+337 DHEDAWAIQRQ

-367 ELDAVP
+367 GLEAVP

-385 MLMLLMGRIPATGE
+385 MLMLLMGRIPTASE
-399 SVHWESWCFE
+399 AVDWESWRFE

-423 SRLENEPMDPTDSAK
+423 TPLTDSGS
-438 TER
+438 

>member
-1 MDVAILVALITV
+1 MDVAILLALIAL

-22 SLLTAK
+22 ALLTAK
-28 RNRLQRMVDAGDQ
+28 RSKLQRMVDAGDR
-41 QAAAALQLGEDPNRF
+41 QAAAALELGEDPNRF
-56 LSTVQIGHTTIGI
+56 LSTVQIGITTIGI

-77 ALSEPVAVW
+77 ALSAPVAIW
-86 LQNLGASADTS
+86 LEGLGVAHDTS
-97 GLLASTLILI
+97 GWLASTLIVVI
-107 AITYCT
+107 ITYLS
-113 IVFGELFPKRLAQSN
+113 IVFGELVPKRIGQTN
-128 PEPIARIVAR
+128 PEPIARIVAK
-138 PMLKL
+138 PMLTL
-143 SRFARPLVQ
+143 ALVARPLVK

-157 TQLLLRLVGARTS
+157 TQLLLRAVGIRHAG
-170 NSQAVT
+170 APVVT

-184 EEGSDAGIIEENERQ
+184 EEGSDAGVIEENERQ
-199 MVRNVFRLDERQI
+199 MVRNVFRLDDRQI

-219 SDIVCLDLDE
+219 GDIIALDLEE
-229 PLSENLQRIQESEHS
+229 PLNENLQRIQASEHS
-244 RFPVCKAGFDEVL
+244 RFPVCKGGFDEVV
-257 GFINAK
+257 GIINAK

-273 TPDFKSELQP
+273 TPDFKTDLQP

-293 MELLENFKSSG
+293 MELLEHFKSSG

-337 DHEDAWAIHRQ
+337 DHEDAWAIQRQ
-348 DGSWLLDG
+348 DGTWLLDG

-367 ELDAVP
+367 GLEAVP

-385 MLMLLMGRIPATGE
+385 MLMLLMGRIPSAGE
-399 SVHWESWCFE
+399 AVEWEHWRFE
-409 VVDMDGKRIDKVLA
+409 VVDMDGKRIDKVMA
-423 SRLENEPMDPTDSAK
+423 SRQTEDPEAATD
-438 TER
+438 

>member
-1 MDVAILVALITV
+1 MDVAILLALIAI

-22 SLLTAK
+22 ALLTAK
-28 RNRLQRMVDAGDQ
+28 RSKLQRMVDAGDR
-41 QAAAALQLGEDPNRF
+41 QAAAALELGEDPNRF
-56 LSTVQIGHTTIGI
+56 LSTVQVGITTIGI

-77 ALSEPVAVW
+77 ALSAPVAIW
-86 LQNLGASADTS
+86 LQDAGVSAQTS
-97 GLLASTLILI
+97 GWLASTMIVVI
-107 AITYCT
+107 ITYCS
-113 IVFGELFPKRLAQSN
+113 IVLGELVPKRIGQSN

-138 PMLKL
+138 PMLAL
-143 SRFARPLVQ
+143 ASIARPLIR

-157 TQLLLRLVGARTS
+157 TQLLLRLFGIRQYGAPV
-170 NSQAVT
+170 VT

-199 MVRNVFRLDERQI
+199 MVRNVFRLDDRQI

-219 SDIVCLDLDE
+219 GDIISLDLDE
-229 PLSENLQRIQESEHS
+229 PLNENLQRIQESEHS
-244 RFPVCKAGFDEVL
+244 RFPVCRSGFDEVL
-257 GFINAK
+257 GIINAK

-273 TPDFKSELQP
+273 TPDFKTELQP

-293 MELLENFKSSG
+293 MELLEHFKSSG

-337 DHEDAWAIHRQ
+337 DHEDAWAIQRQ

-367 ELDAVP
+367 GLEAVP

-385 MLMLLMGRIPATGE
+385 MLMLLMGRIPSASE
-399 SVHWESWCFE
+399 AVDWESWRFE

-423 SRLENEPMDPTDSAK
+423 TRQELQKDGS
-438 TER
+438 